1 METLQN
7 DLDRVAQWMISSRL
21 VLNEVKTKVMFFG
34 TKQKLGLFGDI
45 NIQLHGKQVERV
57 PKFSYL
63 GVMLDEQISWKEHT
77 EKICKKVGKRLGLLS
92 RIRTCLTIEASK
104 CIYNTIVQPIF
115 DNTDVVWSELPV
127 GCSQSLQKLQN
138 RAARIIL
145 QRESSRNTF
154 DILNWVELS
163 TRRKIHKCVLV
174 FKCLN
179 NLVPEYLSGYFTRN
193 SSIHSYN
200 TRRKNNLHLPKPNLS
215 LGRRSFIYSGSL
227 IYNNLP
233 DEIKNAVSLTKFKS
247 LVQRHSF

>member
-1 METLQN
+1 MLY
-7 DLDRVAQWMISSRL
+7 
-21 VLNEVKTKVMFFG
+21 
-34 TKQKLGLFGDI
+34 GL
-45 NIQLHGKQVERV
+45 
-57 PKFSYL
+57 SYL
-63 GVMLDEQISWKEHT
+63 LGVLKVSKS
-77 EKICKKVGKRLGLLS
+77 CKTVQQGQY
-92 RIRTCLTIEASK
+92 
-104 CIYNTIVQPIF
+104 YN
-115 DNTDVVWSELPV
+115 
-127 GCSQSLQKLQN
+127 G
-138 RAARIIL
+138 
-145 QRESSRNTF
+145 NTF

-200 TRRKNNLHLPKPNLS
+200 TRSKNNLHLPKPNLS

-227 IYNNLP
+227 LYNNLP